1 MTRVSR
7 LVIAIA
13 MLCAFGASLAA
24 CSDDEQSEE
33 SASPAAQQAQQVQQD
48 QQAQQQVQQDAQ
60 AQAQDE
66 PSEALKLGLMLDFTG
81 GLAEYGNEMRK
92 GFDLAI
98 KHINAAGGIWGQ
110 PVEPYVTDSTLD
122 PTVAVEEARRLVEV
136 EGIHAF
142 VCCTASSITL
152 AVTDITSAA
161 QVPTVSPSATSP
173 QLTLAED
180 DDFLFRSTLSDAAQ
194 GPILADIAADRGF
207 DNVGLIYRNDAWGQG
222 YATAF
227 ENAWDGEIVSI
238 AIDPAQTTFIAELQQ
253 SVANGA
259 QALMVVTF
267 VTEAEIMIREAIE
280 QGIYDQF
287 VFSNGAQSL
296 QLIET
301 IGVEYLAGMYGAGPA
316 SDSGSESA
324 VAWLEAFLD
333 EYGEPPSIPYVKE
346 TYDAT
351 IALALAA
358 QAAGSGDGPS
368 IRDQLRRIATA
379 PGDEVIAS
387 PESVARGL
395 EILAEGGD
403 IDYVGSATSM
413 EWDEH
418 GDLSSGYSSI
428 WRYTEDGSFE
438 DVEIVSYEAE

>member
-1 MTRVSR
+1 MNRPTFTFPVIIA
-7 LVIAIA
+7 LV
-13 MLCAFGASLAA
+13 LTLLVAA
-24 CSDDEQSEE
+24 CSDDEQ
-33 SASPAAQQAQQVQQD
+33 QQASS
-48 QQAQQQVQQDAQ
+48 
-60 AQAQDE
+60 E
-66 PSEALKLGLMLDFTG
+66 TPSEAFKIGLMLDFTG

-98 KHINAAGGIWGQ
+98 KHINAAGGVWGQ
-110 PVEPYVTDSTLD
+110 PVEPFVTDSTLD
-122 PTVAVEEARRLVEV
+122 PTIATEEARRLVEV
-136 EGIHAF
+136 EKIHAF

-152 AVTDITSAA
+152 AVTDVTAPA
-161 QVPTVSPSATSP
+161 GVPTVSPSATSP

-194 GPILADIAADRGF
+194 GPIMARVAAERGF

-227 ENAWDGEIVSI
+227 EDAWEGEIVSI
-238 AIDPAQTTFIAELQQ
+238 AIDPAQTTYIAELQQ
-253 SVANGA
+253 SVAGGA

-267 VTEAEIMIREAIE
+267 VPEAEIMIREAIE
-280 QGIYDQF
+280 QGFYDQF

-301 IGVEYLAGMYGAGPA
+301 IGAEHLAGMYGAGPA
-316 SDSGSESA
+316 SATDSRSA
-324 VAWLEAFLD
+324 EAWLDAFIE
-333 EYGEPPSIPYVKE
+333 EYGVPPAIPYVKE

-358 QAAGSGDGPS
+358 QAAGSADGAA
-368 IRDQLRRIATA
+368 IRDQLRRIASA

-387 PESVARGL
+387 PDSVADGL
-395 EILAEGGD
+395 ETLADGGD
-403 IDYVGSATSM
+403 VDYVGAATAM

-428 WRYTEDGSFE
+428 WRYTRDGNFE
-438 DVEIVSYEAE
+438 DVEVVSYEAE

>member
-1 MTRVSR
+1 MLSHLKLFAALLAVCV
-7 LVIAIA
+7 LGAA
-13 MLCAFGASLAA
+13 MAA
-24 CSDDEQSEE
+24 CSDDE
-33 SASPAAQQAQQVQQD
+33 AG
-48 QQAQQQVQQDAQ
+48 Q
-60 AQAQDE
+60 AQAQEQAAAQQGESE
-66 PSEALKLGLMLDFTG
+66 PAAADGEPFKIGLMLDFTG
-81 GLAEYGNEMRK
+81 GLAEYGNEMRR

-98 KHINAAGGIWGQ
+98 KQINAAGGIWGR
-110 PVEPYVTDSTLD
+110 PVEAYVTDSTLD

-152 AVTDITSAA
+152 AVTDITSVA
-161 QVPTVSPSATSP
+161 QVPMVSPSATSP

-194 GPILADIAADRGF
+194 GPILAQIAADRGF

-227 ENAWDGEIVSI
+227 EGAWEGELVSI
-238 AIDPAQTTFIAELQQ
+238 AIDPAQTTYLAELQQ
-253 SVANGA
+253 SAAEGA

-267 VTEAEIMIREAIE
+267 VPEAEIMIREAIE

-296 QLIET
+296 ELIET
-301 IGVEYLAGMYGAGPA
+301 IGVEHLAGMYGAGPA
-316 SDSGSESA
+316 SDSDSASA
-324 VAWLEAFLD
+324 VAWLEAFMD
-333 EYGEPPSIPYVKE
+333 EFGEPPALPYVKE

-358 QAAGSGDGPS
+358 QAAGSPDGGE
-368 IRDQLRRIATA
+368 IRDQLRPIASA
-379 PGDEVIAS
+379 PGVEAIAS
-387 PESVARGL
+387 PESIADAL
-395 EILAEGGD
+395 ELLADGSD
-403 IDYVGSATSM
+403 IDYTGAATAL

-428 WRYTEDGSFE
+428 WRYTDDGNFE
-438 DVEIVSYEAE
+438 DIEIVSYSAE

>member
-1 MTRVSR
+1 MTGAIK
-7 LVIAIA
+7 LLIAIA
-13 MLCAFGASLAA
+13 ALCVFGAALAA
-24 CSDDEQSEE
+24 CSDDEQPDE
-33 SASPAAQQAQQVQQD
+33 SASPAAQQ
-48 QQAQQQVQQDAQ
+48 VQQDAQ
-60 AQAQDE
+60 PQAQDE
-66 PSEALKLGLMLDFTG
+66 PSEPLKLGLMLDFTG

-98 KHINAAGGIWGQ
+98 KQINAAGGVWGQ
-110 PVEPYVTDSTLD
+110 PVEAYVTDSTLD

-194 GPILADIAADRGF
+194 GPILADIAAERGF

-227 ENAWDGEIVSI
+227 EGAWDGEIVSI

-267 VTEAEIMIREAIE
+267 VPEAEVMIREAIE
-280 QGIYDQF
+280 QGFYDQF

-301 IGVEYLAGMYGAGPA
+301 IGVEHLAGMYGAGPA
-316 SDSGSESA
+316 SDSDSESA
-324 VAWLEAFLD
+324 VAWLDAFID

-358 QAAGSGDGPS
+358 QAAGSGDGSS
-368 IRDQLRRIATA
+368 IRDQLRRIAAA
-379 PGDEVIAS
+379 PGEEVIAS
-387 PESVARGL
+387 PESVARGI
-395 EILAEGGD
+395 EILGEGGD
-403 IDYVGSATSM
+403 IDFVGSATSM
-413 EWDEH
+413 DWDEH

-438 DVEIVSYEAE
+438 DIEIVSYEAK